1 MTQVIDGKV
10 VEMKFDN
17 TDFEKNVAQSMS
29 TLDKLKQ
36 ALNFDTAKSLQ
47 DIGKASKGF
56 QLDGVNTAVESVQAK
71 FSAMQVVG
79 ITALSELTKAAMH
92 MGATVVNKVIS
103 PIKQGGLN
111 RALNLEQA
119 KFQLE
124 GLGIAW
130 EKVYDDI
137 NYAVKGT
144 AYGLDSAAKAAAQL
158 SASNVEAGDSMKR
171 ALRGISGV
179 AAMTNQSYDDIA
191 QIFTT
196 VAGNGRVMA
205 GELNRIGKR
214 GLNASAALAT
224 YFNNV
229 NSGSQEASEDIKA
242 MVKEISGGLS
252 VTEDDIKDFASKG
265 KINFEI
271 FAAAMDSAFG
281 QHAKDA
287 NKTFTGALSN
297 VKAALSRLGAK
308 VYTPGLED
316 LRKIFVELIKLIDSF
331 SESMD
336 KPIEFINNGLEKI
349 SNQIVKILSNKKAF
363 DEIFKNISEGLGQGL
378 YDILLVLKPIHDAF
392 RDLFPKASIEN
403 VIVATRNI
411 ADFLA
416 QLRISQETANNLYRT
431 FRGVFAIFDIL
442 KQAFVAV
449 VEAIFPATKG
459 VGTFADKLLSVTAII
474 GDYIY
479 NLSQALKANQTF
491 AKGLEYVQGV
501 ALFVYYA
508 ISYAV
513 EHVID
518 TINEL
523 SRTKLNIPGNK
534 SIGTFIGELVDK
546 ADPLKTVAN
555 VIKFAFGVIG
565 AALEAVSPVLGAFG
579 KLAMTA
585 LGDIGT
591 ALTTLF
597 TGGGFKTLLALVNSS
612 LLATIGL
619 DIALFINNIV
629 GTLSRGMSIVTN
641 IKTLLTTFTNRMKV
655 MNAQIKAG
663 ALLDIAKAIGI
674 LAASM
679 WLLSTIPTDKL
690 GQVIVTTVALF
701 GALAGMM
708 VLLEKMAGT
717 WKSTAAMFTGG
728 IGFAAIASALLILAG
743 ALKVIS
749 SIDSDK
755 LTDSMGALLEM
766 IIEMTAATLILG
778 KNSKK
783 IEAGAIAMMSFAL
796 AIRILASAIKA
807 IGKMSPDELSTGLQ
821 GFTAA
826 VIELTT
832 AMLFLSKAKFDAGQA
847 AGVLALGVAINLLA
861 SAMKKIGEMNPD
873 QLSAGII
880 GMALALTAIGTA
892 MYLMGKYV
900 DMAVSSAASMLII
913 SVALNVLG
921 GAIEKI
927 GSLPMEQWQNG
938 MAGLGASL
946 LGLVVALAAVTK
958 LDTGKMLLGATAMIA
973 LSLAIGVVSGAL
985 ALIGSLPIAS
995 IITGLTGVIVT
1006 LITFG
1011 VAGAIFGSAAHI
1023 LLIGAGV
1030 IAALGVAC
1038 TVAAV
1043 GMGAS
1048 AIAIGLLASAL
1059 ENLASLGWP
1068 EFMSS
1073 IGMLVLSFVTLAVTS
1088 VTLLP
1093 AIAVLIP
1100 LAAALMGIAV
1110 AANIVAAS
1118 ISVAAIGL
1126 TLMAT
1131 AMKMFEGID
1140 PFAIATALGILLG
1153 TLTAFAL
1160 LAPVLAPLAVELVA
1174 IGTAF
1179 ALIGAGAAAVGAAI
1193 FLVSSAMAI
1202 LAPVVAMADQAM
1214 KDFSATFGPAIAE
1227 ALTAGWN
1234 AIVDFGAKAINFI
1247 IQMGANIVSGLV
1259 TMGAV
1264 ILQLLVALAGDMLKA
1279 IGVPEDWVNAAVN
1292 LVMGFIEGIRKK
1304 IDDALKTIAD
1314 FGTKIINKLK
1324 EFLQIHS
1331 PSEIARKIGNF
1342 FGIGFAMGVD
1352 DSKSDVVD
1360 SVAEM
1365 GDAAIDQAQSDAL
1378 EVKDI
1383 WDTLGTF
1390 MRTKKSTMASEEVN
1404 ELRREMIETKNPASD
1419 YSKGLADLA
1428 EKNDSL
1434 AESTGKATKAGK
1446 EQKSFFESMKDTIA
1460 NQLDMFTKFDIKTGI
1475 TADQMLENMRSNID
1489 GFASWSHRMTVLA
1502 ERFADHGIEGLYE
1515 KLAEMGPKG
1524 YETMNA
1530 FYTMSEEQLDQVRDL
1545 WATGLTLPDTQ
1556 ASIIG
1561 DGYNYI
1567 GEMMVK
1573 GVSSALDDHKALHNS
1588 IHGLN
1593 EDAKKD
1599 FQTEWEIH
1607 SPSGVTKKYGE
1618 YMLMGIAKGL
1628 NDQATR
1634 SWLIANIYSLCTM
1647 IKKEFTNPETGISAE
1662 SFKEVGETIM
1672 TDFVEGVFVQ
1682 AGLMSVEGFAKAF
1695 LALETVRENI
1705 TTFCNTVKQLITA
1718 AFLIPMGEG
1727 GEASYSIVFY
1737 NFGLMMREG
1746 LSAAFAPESE
1756 KVVALMELIK
1766 TFCED
1771 IKKKFIEGWEM
1782 SGEDGGLQ
1790 RSEVFYEI
1798 GKYAMQGLEEGIRE
1812 KGADAI
1818 AAAEDIMTQIIA
1830 IMEKIPKISSP
1841 SKVTHRIGAYISE
1854 GLEIGIREGAENVYN
1869 AAKMVAES
1877 SMDGI
1882 TDNVG
1887 RIQDVINTDLDLNP
1901 IITPMLDLS
1910 YLRQQLN
1917 EVDSM
1922 FASKRMA
1929 VEAQNGGAGSGNAT
1943 PSTINYTQNNYSPK
1957 SLSRYE
1963 IYRQTRNQL
1972 SQLKGALG

>member
-29 TLDKLKQ
+29 TLEKLKQ
-36 ALNFDTAKSLQ
+36 ALNFDTAKNLQ
-47 DIGKASKGF
+47 DIGKASKSF

-79 ITALSELTKAAMH
+79 ITALSEITKAAMH
-92 MGATVVNKVIS
+92 MGATVVSKVIS

-196 VAGNGRVMA
+196 VAGNGKVMA
-205 GELNRIGKR
+205 SELNRIGQR
-214 GLNASAALAT
+214 GLNAASALAT
-224 YFNNV
+224 YFNDV
-229 NSGSQEASEDIKA
+229 NNGSQEASEDIKA
-242 MVKEISGGLS
+242 MVKSISSGLN
-252 VTEDDIKDFASKG
+252 VTEADIRDFASKG

-297 VKAALSRLGAK
+297 VKAALARLGAK

-316 LRKIFVELIKLIDSF
+316 LRKIFVELIELIDSF

-349 SNQIVKILSNKKAF
+349 SNQVVKILSNKKAF
-363 DEIFKNISEGLGQGL
+363 DEIFKNISDGLGQGL

-392 RDLFPKASIEN
+392 RDLFPKASIQN
-403 VIVATRNI
+403 VVDATKNI

-416 QLRISQETANNLYRT
+416 QLRISQETANNVYRT
-431 FRGVFAIFDIL
+431 FRGVFAVFDIL
-442 KQAFVAV
+442 KQALVALV
-449 VEAIFPATKG
+449 DALFPATKG
-459 VGTFADKLLSVTAII
+459 LGTFADKMLAVTAAI

-479 NLSQALKANQTF
+479 NLSQALKENQTF

-513 EHVID
+513 RTVID
-518 TINEL
+518 TIKEL
-523 SRTKLNIPGNK
+523 SHTKLNIPDGK
-534 SIGTFIGELVDK
+534 SIGGALGELIDK
-546 ADPLKTVAN
+546 AEPLKTVAN
-555 VIKFAFGVIG
+555 VFKFVFGVIG
-565 AALEAVSPVLGAFG
+565 AALEAISPVLGAFG
-579 KLAMTA
+579 KLVMTA

-591 ALTTLF
+591 ALTTVL

-619 DIALFINNIV
+619 DIALFVNNIV
-629 GTLSRGMSIVTN
+629 GTLSKGLSIISN
-641 IKTLLTTFTNRMKV
+641 IKVFFTTLTNRMKV
-655 MNAQIKAG
+655 MNASIKAG

-674 LAASM
+674 LAASL
-679 WLLSTIPTDKL
+679 WLLSTIPAEKL
-690 GQVIVTTVALF
+690 VQSLIAVTAMF
-701 GALAGMM
+701 AELAVMM
-708 VLLEKMAGT
+708 KLLDHMASK
-717 WKSTAAMFTGG
+717 WKTIAAMFTGG
-728 IGFAAIASALLILAG
+728 IGFAAIATSILILAG

-755 LTDSMGALLEM
+755 LTESMGALLEL
-766 IIEMTAATLILG
+766 IIEMSVVTLVLG
-778 KNSKK
+778 KNAKK
-783 IEAGAIAMMSFAL
+783 IEAGSIAMISFAVS
-796 AIRILASAIKA
+796 IRILASALKT
-807 IGKMSPDELSTGLQ
+807 IGKMTPDQLSTALY

-826 VIELTT
+826 VIELTG
-832 AMLFLSKAKFDAGQA
+832 AMLILSKAKFDAGQA
-847 AGVLALGVAINLLA
+847 AGVLAMGVAINLLA
-861 SAMKKIGEMNPD
+861 SAMKKIGDLNPD

-880 GMALALTAIGTA
+880 GIALALAAVGTA
-892 MYLMGKYV
+892 MYLMGQYV

-913 SVALNVLG
+913 SVALNILG

-927 GSLPMEQWQNG
+927 GSLPIDQWQTG
-938 MAGLGASL
+938 MIGLGAAL
-946 LGLVVALAAVTK
+946 LGLVVALAAVTT

-973 LSLAIGVVSGAL
+973 LSVAIGIVSAAL
-985 ALIGSLPIAS
+985 ALIGNLPIAA

-1011 VAGAIFGSAAHI
+1011 VAGAIFGAAASI
-1023 LLIGAGV
+1023 LLTGAAV
-1030 IAALGVAC
+1030 IAALGAAC
-1038 TVAAV
+1038 VVAAV

-1048 AIAIGLLASAL
+1048 AIAIGLLASVL

-1073 IGMLVLSFVTLAVTS
+1073 IGMLALSFVTLAITS
-1088 VTLLP
+1088 IALLP

-1110 AANIVAAS
+1110 AANLVAAS
-1118 ISVAAIGL
+1118 ISLAAIGL

-1131 AMKMFEGID
+1131 AFKMFEGID
-1140 PFAIATALGILLG
+1140 PWAIATALGVLLG

-1179 ALIGAGAAAVGAAI
+1179 ALIGVGAAAVGAAI
-1193 FLVSSAMAI
+1193 FLVSSAIAM
-1202 LAPVVAMADQAM
+1202 LAPVVAMADQAL
-1214 KDFSATFGPAIAE
+1214 KEFSATMGPAIAA
-1227 ALTAGWN
+1227 ALTSAWN
-1234 AIVDFGAKAINFI
+1234 AIMDFGAKAVNFI
-1247 IQMGANIVSGLV
+1247 IDIGAKFVSNLV
-1259 TMGAV
+1259 TIGAT
-1264 ILQLLVALAGDMLKA
+1264 LLELLVKLGGELLKA
-1279 IGVPEDWVNAAVN
+1279 LGVPEDWVEAGVN
-1292 LVMGFIEGIRKK
+1292 LVLGFIDGIKQKIQEAIETVADMGKK
-1304 IDDALKTIAD
+1304 A
-1314 FGTKIINKLK
+1314 INKLK
-1324 EFLQIHS
+1324 EILQIHS
-1331 PSEIARKIGNF
+1331 PSEIARKIGEF

-1352 DSKSDVVD
+1352 DSKDDVVD

-1365 GDAAIDQAQSDAL
+1365 GDAAIEQAQSDAL
-1378 EVKDI
+1378 EVQDV
-1383 WDTLGTF
+1383 WNNLGTF
-1390 MRTKKSTMASEEVN
+1390 MRTKKSTMASKEVDD
-1404 ELRREMIETKNPASD
+1404 LRREMIETKNPAGE
-1419 YSKGLADLA
+1419 YAEHLKTLA
-1428 EKNDSL
+1428 EENDNL
-1434 AESTGKATKAGK
+1434 AESTSKATEAGK
-1446 EQKSFFESMKDTIA
+1446 EQKSFFESMKDTIS

-1502 ERFADHGIEGLYE
+1502 ERFADHGINGLYE

-1530 FYTMSEEQLDQVRDL
+1530 FYTMSEDQLDQVRDL

-1561 DGYNYI
+1561 DGYKYI
-1567 GEMMVK
+1567 GEMMVN
-1573 GVSSALDDHKALHNS
+1573 GVSTALDDHKAIHNS
-1588 IHGLN
+1588 IHNLS
-1593 EDAKKD
+1593 EDGKKD
-1599 FQTEWEIH
+1599 FQSEWEIH

-1618 YMLMGIAKGL
+1618 YMLMGIAEGL
-1628 NDQATR
+1628 NDTATR
-1634 SWLIANIYSLCTM
+1634 TWLITNIHSLCTT
-1647 IKKEFTNPETGISAE
+1647 IKEEFTNPETGLSAE
-1662 SFKEVGETIM
+1662 SFTEVGNAIM
-1672 TDFVEGVFVQ
+1672 ENFVEGVFVQ

-1695 LALETVRENI
+1695 LALETVTENI
-1705 TTFCNTVKQLITA
+1705 TSFCDNVKKLITSS
-1718 AFLIPMGEG
+1718 FLIPMGDN
-1727 GEASYSIVFY
+1727 GEASYSMVFY
-1737 NFGLMMREG
+1737 NYGLMMLEG
-1746 LSAAFAPESE
+1746 LSTAFAPENE

-1766 TFCED
+1766 SFCKEIKQTFID
-1771 IKKKFIEGWEM
+1771 GWEM
-1782 SGEDGGLQ
+1782 GGDDGGLK

-1798 GKYAMQGLEEGIRE
+1798 GCYAMQGLEEGIRE

-1818 AAAEDIMTQIIA
+1818 AAAEEIMEEIIA
-1830 IMEKIPKISSP
+1830 IMEQIPQINSP

-1882 TDNVG
+1882 NDNIG
-1887 RIQDVINTDLDLNP
+1887 RIQDVLNADLDLNP
-1901 IITPMLDLS
+1901 VITPMLDLS
-1910 YLRQQLN
+1910 YLKSQLS
-1917 EVDSM
+1917 EVDSL
-1922 FASKRMA
+1922 FASKKMA
-1929 VEAQNGGAGSGNAT
+1929 IDGQNGGADSGAGSQ
-1943 PSTINYTQNNYSPK
+1943 TINYTQNNYSPK

-1963 IYRQTRNQL
+1963 IYRQTRKQL
-1972 SQLKGALG
+1972 SQFKGALG